1 MTFSYLWGWSSGG
14 CLDCRFLF
22 FRSIE
27 PIGLVFSIEGDRIG
41 PFGVAVV
48 GCYFATSGEYCV
60 HYSDIGGIAANAVY
74 RT

>member
-1 MTFSYLWGWSSGG
+1 MGLEFWGLSG
-14 CLDCRFLF
+14 LQVSF